1 MKTIKISILEFDYHP
16 EVLRNTLRILSR
28 LDLNINVYTRTDIWS
43 KVKMPVEKLPLN
55 THVFLFDD
63 KKSGFQNF
71 LRNNLEEMN
80 NSDLILINTIASHF
94 KVFNQLHLQPKV
106 ILRIHNANAFFN
118 TFPKT
123 YQVKLTPFF
132 IWKDFSHLI
141 RNTIFKLDW
150 IYRKKFLKKVDY
162 FAFPNKTIMDFALQ
176 HFPLREEQ
184 CMAWPFSYLSQGLN
198 PKNNNHSEITI
209 SIIGKIDQRNRD
221 YITVFKAFKKLSANI
236 KNDDF
241 SIKLILL
248 GSAKT
253 RYGSKIIKLF
263 SKIAS
268 PQLEIISFNSF
279 VEQDDFNRYIQ
290 ETDFIILPIQI
301 KTRYTIYT
309 EFYGS
314 TKISGGLNDILVHK
328 KPALINA
335 AYPLEADFEQVTD
348 RFNDEI
354 ELSDKIYKWC
364 RDKAFDQKDIDSAL
378 ANHSLTQVRAIY
390 RKTIQS
396 ITKGN

>member
-16 EVLRNTLRILSR
+16 EVLRNTLTILSH
-28 LDLNINVYTRTDIWS
+28 LDFEINVYTKTDIWS

-55 THVFLFDD
+55 TQVFLFDE
-63 KKSGFQNF
+63 KNSGFKEF
-71 LRNNLEEMN
+71 MLNNLEEMN
-80 NSDLILINTIASHF
+80 HSDLILINTLASHF
-94 KVFNQLHLQPKV
+94 KIFSQLNLRPKV

-118 TFPKT
+118 PFSKT
-123 YQVKLTPFF
+123 YQVKFTPFF
-132 IWKDFSHLI
+132 IWKDLSHFI

-150 IYRKKFLKKVDY
+150 IYRKKFLEKVDY
-162 FAFPNKTIMDFALQ
+162 FAFPNKTIMDFALKNFQ
-176 HFPLREEQ
+176 LTDDQ
-184 CMAWPFSYLSQGLN
+184 CITLPFSYLSQVLH
-198 PKNNNHSEITI
+198 PKNNSNNEITI

-221 YITVFKAFKKLSANI
+221 YLTVFKAFEKISADI
-236 KNDDF
+236 EDDDF
-241 SIKLILL
+241 RIKLILL

-253 RYGSKIIKLF
+253 SYGSKIIKLF
-263 SKIAS
+263 SKIES
-268 PQLEIISFNSF
+268 PKLDIISFNSF
-279 VEQDDFNRYIQ
+279 VEQDEFNLYIQ

-335 AYPLEADFEQVTD
+335 AYPLEEDFELVTEG
-348 RFNDEI
+348 FNNEI
-354 ELSDKIYKWC
+354 ELSNKIHKWC
-364 RDKAFDQKDIDSAL
+364 KQKAYDQKDIDSAL
-378 ANHSLTQVRAIY
+378 HHHSLIKVRETY

-396 ITKGN
+396 FVKGN